1 MSWRGAKVMHPRAV
15 ELGALYGVEIH
26 VRSSFGEGPGTV
38 ITGGTSLEHLETRE
52 TLAGIVHDLDVSRV
66 TLNGIRTG
74 PGTLSRVFAPLAER
88 GISVDV
94 IVESGVKG
102 GAADVAFTV
111 RRADFA
117 EARRLA
123 GEVAGSLGGEVEGE
137 EDLGKV
143 SVVGT
148 GMLNRPVTPPR
159 MFASLGEAGIP
170 IRMVSTS
177 EIQVTCVLPAERVE
191 EAVRV
196 LHRTSNW
203 RREMFSGTFTAL
215 VTPFRNGEVD
225 VEALEG
231 MVEFQ
236 IQHGVSG
243 LVPCGTTGETPAM
256 SEAEDRVV
264 VETVVRIANGRVP
277 IIAGT
282 GSNST
287 DMAIKYTKMAQE
299 VGADGSLQVA
309 PYYNKPTQE
318 GLYRHFAAIAES
330 TELPLV
336 LYNIPGRTGVTISA
350 ETMARLAEIPNI
362 VGVKDS
368 TLSMNM
374 ISDVIRLCGE
384 EFDVLSGDDPMT
396 LPLVALGGRG

>member
-1 MSWRGAKVMHPRAV
+1 
-15 ELGALYGVEIH
+15 
-26 VRSSFGEGPGTV
+26 
-38 ITGGTSLEHLETRE
+38 
-52 TLAGIVHDLDVSRV
+52 
-66 TLNGIRTG
+66 
-74 PGTLSRVFAPLAER
+74 
-88 GISVDV
+88 
-94 IVESGVKG
+94 
-102 GAADVAFTV
+102 
-111 RRADFA
+111 
-117 EARRLA
+117 
-123 GEVAGSLGGEVEGE
+123 
-137 EDLGKV
+137 
-143 SVVGT
+143 
-148 GMLNRPVTPPR
+148 
-159 MFASLGEAGIP
+159 
-170 IRMVSTS
+170 
-177 EIQVTCVLPAERVE
+177 
-191 EAVRV
+191 
-196 LHRTSNW
+196 
-203 RREMFSGTFTAL
+203 MFSGTFTAL

-264 VETVVRIANGRVP
+264 VGTVVRIANGRVP
-277 IIAGT
+277 VIAGT

-396 LPLVALGGRG
+396 LPLVALGGRGVISVASNVAPGAVSDMVRAVLEGDWERGRELHYELLPLFRALFVETNPIPVKTAASLLGLCSDEMRLPLVPMEGENLRALQETLDRSAHLLPTPEEV

>member
-1 MSWRGAKVMHPRAV
+1 
-15 ELGALYGVEIH
+15 
-26 VRSSFGEGPGTV
+26 
-38 ITGGTSLEHLETRE
+38 
-52 TLAGIVHDLDVSRV
+52 
-66 TLNGIRTG
+66 
-74 PGTLSRVFAPLAER
+74 
-88 GISVDV
+88 
-94 IVESGVKG
+94 
-102 GAADVAFTV
+102 
-111 RRADFA
+111 
-117 EARRLA
+117 
-123 GEVAGSLGGEVEGE
+123 
-137 EDLGKV
+137 
-143 SVVGT
+143 
-148 GMLNRPVTPPR
+148 
-159 MFASLGEAGIP
+159 
-170 IRMVSTS
+170 
-177 EIQVTCVLPAERVE
+177 
-191 EAVRV
+191 
-196 LHRTSNW
+196 
-203 RREMFSGTFTAL
+203 MFSGTFTAL

-264 VETVVRIANGRVP
+264 VGTVVRIANGRVP

-287 DMAIKYTKMAQE
+287 DMAIKYTKMARE

-396 LPLVALGGRG
+396 LPLVALGGRGVISVASNVAPGAVSDMVRAMLEGEWERGRELHYELLPLFRALFVETNPIPVKTAASLLGLCSDEMRLPLVPMEGENLRALQETLDRSAHLLPTPEEV

>member
-1 MSWRGAKVMHPRAV
+1 
-15 ELGALYGVEIH
+15 
-26 VRSSFGEGPGTV
+26 
-38 ITGGTSLEHLETRE
+38 
-52 TLAGIVHDLDVSRV
+52 
-66 TLNGIRTG
+66 
-74 PGTLSRVFAPLAER
+74 
-88 GISVDV
+88 
-94 IVESGVKG
+94 
-102 GAADVAFTV
+102 
-111 RRADFA
+111 
-117 EARRLA
+117 
-123 GEVAGSLGGEVEGE
+123 
-137 EDLGKV
+137 
-143 SVVGT
+143 
-148 GMLNRPVTPPR
+148 
-159 MFASLGEAGIP
+159 
-170 IRMVSTS
+170 
-177 EIQVTCVLPAERVE
+177 
-191 EAVRV
+191 
-196 LHRTSNW
+196 
-203 RREMFSGTFTAL
+203 MFSGTFTAL

-225 VEALEG
+225 VEALES

-236 IQHGVSG
+236 IEHGVSG

-264 VETVVRIANGRVP
+264 VETVVRVAAGRVP
-277 IIAGT
+277 VVAGT

-330 TELPLV
+330 TDLPLI
-336 LYNIPGRTGVTISA
+336 LYNIPGRTSVTISA

-374 ISDVIRLCGE
+374 ISDVVSLCDE

-396 LPLVALGGRG
+396 LPLISLGGTGVISVASNVAPGAVSDMVRALLDGDWERGRELHYELLPLFRALFVETNPIPVKTAASLLGLCSDEMRLPLIPMSGENLRLLQETLDRSAHLLPTPEEV

>member
-1 MSWRGAKVMHPRAV
+1 
-15 ELGALYGVEIH
+15 
-26 VRSSFGEGPGTV
+26 
-38 ITGGTSLEHLETRE
+38 
-52 TLAGIVHDLDVSRV
+52 
-66 TLNGIRTG
+66 
-74 PGTLSRVFAPLAER
+74 
-88 GISVDV
+88 
-94 IVESGVKG
+94 
-102 GAADVAFTV
+102 
-111 RRADFA
+111 
-117 EARRLA
+117 
-123 GEVAGSLGGEVEGE
+123 
-137 EDLGKV
+137 
-143 SVVGT
+143 
-148 GMLNRPVTPPR
+148 
-159 MFASLGEAGIP
+159 
-170 IRMVSTS
+170 
-177 EIQVTCVLPAERVE
+177 
-191 EAVRV
+191 
-196 LHRTSNW
+196 
-203 RREMFSGTFTAL
+203 MFSGTFTAL

-264 VETVVRIANGRVP
+264 VGTVVRIANGRVP

-350 ETMARLAEIPNI
+350 DTIARLAEIPNI

-396 LPLVALGGRG
+396 LPLVALGGRGVISVASNVAPGAVSDMVSAVLEGDWERGRELHYELLPLFRALFVETNPIPVKTAASLLGLCSDEMRLPLVPMEGENLRALQETLDRSAHLLPTPEEV